1 MNGKLISIEG
11 IDGSGKSTILK
22 RIKRRW
28 GEEGFS
34 EDVIFTAEPTD
45 FAIGKKARELSDT
58 DIDPFSL
65 AFLFL
70 ADHAEHL
77 SKLIKPALAEG
88 KDVITDRYIDSRY
101 AYQGVTLK
109 KYFCPDD
116 FVVVLTPSGWDA
128 DESLIRRRENQRF
141 SHAKTR
147 RVFSR
152 SQKSSIFEDEKD
164 PIKWL
169 KKIHEPFSVVPDRTI
184 LLVTDVD
191 VAVERISRKD
201 GKRTKL
207 GDKDFSNQ
215 RFEIHKAKIC
225 DFLKKVQRNYL
236 ELADDEKERFIEIDA
251 NAELDF
257 VERAV
262 ERELNKIL
270 SFSEED
276 G

>member
-1 MNGKLISIEG
+1 MNANDTGKLISIEG

-28 GEEGFS
+28 EGEGFFQ
-34 EDVIFTAEPTD
+34 DVIFTAEPTD
-45 FAIGKKARELSDT
+45 FAIGKKARVLSDT
-58 DIDPFSL
+58 DIDPLSL

-70 ADHAEHL
+70 SDHAEHL
-77 SKLIKPALAEG
+77 SKLIKPALARG
-88 KDVITDRYIDSRY
+88 KNVITDRYIDSRY

-109 KYFCPDD
+109 KYFC
-116 FVVVLTPSGWDA
+116 
-128 DESLIRRRENQRF
+128 ES
-141 SHAKTR
+141 S
-147 RVFSR
+147 
-152 SQKSSIFEDEKD
+152 KD
-164 PIKWL
+164 PIKCL

-191 VAVERISRKD
+191 VAIERISKGKGKKRISRK
-201 GKRTKL
+201 L
-207 GDKDFSNQ
+207 EDKDFL
-215 RFEIHKAKIC
+215 E
-225 DFLKKVQRNYL
+225 KVQRNYL
-236 ELADDEKERFIEIDA
+236 ELVEDEKERFIEIDA

-257 VERAV
+257 VERTV

>member
-1 MNGKLISIEG
+1 MNVDNNGKLISIEG

-22 RIKRRW
+22 RIRGRWEKR
-28 GEEGFS
+28 GCFAEN
-34 EDVIFTAEPTD
+34 VIFTAEPTD
-45 FAIGKKARELSDT
+45 FAVGKRVRELSDT

-109 KYFCPDD
+109 KYFC
-116 FVVVLTPSGWDA
+116 A
-128 DESLIRRRENQRF
+128 
-141 SHAKTR
+141 
-147 RVFSR
+147 
-152 SQKSSIFEDEKD
+152 QKSSISDYEKD

-191 VAVERISRKD
+191 VAIERISRK
-201 GKRTKL
+201 GRKRIKL
-207 GDKDFSNQ
+207 EDKDFL
-215 RFEIHKAKIC
+215 E
-225 DFLKKVQRNYL
+225 KVQRNYL
-236 ELADDEKERFIEIDA
+236 ELVEDERERFIKIDA

-257 VERAV
+257 VERTV
-262 ERELNKIL
+262 ERELKKIL
-270 SFSEED
+270 S
-276 G
+276 

>member
-116 FVVVLTPSGWDA
+116 FVAVLTNFVGGMP
-128 DESLIRRRENQRF
+128 
-141 SHAKTR
+141 KTS
-147 RVFSR
+147 FLSR

-215 RFEIHKAKIC
+215 RFEIRKAKIC

-270 SFSEED
+270 SFSEKD

>member
-1 MNGKLISIEG
+1 MNVDNNGKLISIEG

-28 GEEGFS
+28 EKRGCFAEN
-34 EDVIFTAEPTD
+34 VIFTAEPTD
-45 FAIGKKARELSDT
+45 FAVGKRVRELSDT

-116 FVVVLTPSGWDA
+116 FVVG
-128 DESLIRRRENQRF
+128 
-141 SHAKTR
+141 
-147 RVFSR
+147 

-191 VAVERISRKD
+191 VAIERISGKGRK
-201 GKRTKL
+201 RIKL
-207 GDKDFSNQ
+207 EDK
-215 RFEIHKAKIC
+215 

-236 ELADDEKERFIEIDA
+236 ELAEDEKERFIEIDA
-251 NAELDF
+251 NAEMDF

-262 ERELNKIL
+262 ERELKKIL
-270 SFSEED
+270 S
-276 G
+276 